1 MKYDEDKEEEKK
13 PARLWSI
20 GEEKEVNGW
29 REMVEER
36 REGPNVVEEKGGG
49 IEGGGLTVLF

>member
-13 PARLWSI
+13 PTRLWSL
-20 GEEKEVNGW
+20 GEEKEVNR

-49 IEGGGLTVLF
+49 IKGGGLTVLF

>member
-1 MKYDEDKEEEKK
+1 MKSDEDKEEEKK
-13 PARLWSI
+13 PMRLWSL
-20 GEEKEVNGW
+20 GEEKEVNR